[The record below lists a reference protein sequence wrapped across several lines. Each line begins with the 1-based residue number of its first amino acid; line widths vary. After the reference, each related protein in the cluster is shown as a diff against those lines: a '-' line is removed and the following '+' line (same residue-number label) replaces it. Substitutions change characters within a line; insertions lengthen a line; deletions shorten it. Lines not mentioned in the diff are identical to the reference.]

1 MLEPVLKQMPLRLP
15 MRRQTAQPLT
25 PLVARPPA
33 RPPVRPPVRPLVR
46 PLVRAPAR
54 ARAPAWVQQLRMRLE
69 LSSAWQLASTAR
81 SLAPLGFAWATS
93 FWVVIGAWVVTWA
106 EVVSRREGVGV
117 AWLGWV
123 GL

>member
-1 MLEPVLKQMPLRLP
+1 MPMPLRLP
-15 MRRQTAQPLT
+15 MRRQMAQSPT
-25 PLVARPPA
+25 PLVAN
-33 RPPVRPPVRPLVR
+33 PPVRPLLR
-46 PLVRAPAR
+46 PLLVAPAR
-54 ARAPAWVQQLRMRLE
+54 ARPPAWAQQLRMSPE

-117 AWLGWV
+117 AWLG
-123 GL
+123 